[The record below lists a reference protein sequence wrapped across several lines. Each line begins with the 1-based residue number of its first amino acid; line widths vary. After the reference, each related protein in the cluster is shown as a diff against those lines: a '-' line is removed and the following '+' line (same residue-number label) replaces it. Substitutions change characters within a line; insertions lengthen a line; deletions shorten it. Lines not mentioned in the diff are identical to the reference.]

1 MKLIRQDI
9 LFQACFVYLQ
19 KIMETTVPERELS
32 FRVGLCVNRL
42 SKGLIQNSDIKWR
55 RPDMQSIWAQRYPEH
70 YLFYYPRFLLCFA
83 TAILL
88 FASAAGCSKESKE
101 APKPPVVE
109 VITVIQKDVPV
120 YKEWIGSLDGMVN
133 ATIRAQVQGYLI
145 KQNYRDGDLVKK
157 GQILFEIDPRTFQA
171 ALEQAQGQLEAQQ
184 ARWTTAKANL
194 ARIKPLAAVNA
205 VSKKDLDDSI
215 GAEQAARAAVL
226 AARASVDKAKLELGF
241 TKITSPID
249 GIAGLAKAQ
258 LGNLVGPGATEE
270 LTTVSTV
277 NPIKVYFQIS
287 EQEYIQAIKRSA
299 SDRERKE
306 GELILADGSIYPE
319 KGRYAF
325 ADRQVDVT
333 TGTMK
338 VAAVFP
344 NPGNLLRPGQYGR
357 IRVAISIR
365 KEALLVPQRSVSE
378 VQGKYMVA
386 VVGTDNKVDI
396 RPVKTAE
403 RIDNL
408 WVILDG
414 LKPGERIVVEG
425 IQKVRPGM
433 PVTPKAFVE
442 TPVKTEAKPEAPPEA
457 KPVEKAQAPTKPA
470 EPAKAERR

>member
-1 MKLIRQDI
+1 
-9 LFQACFVYLQ
+9 
-19 KIMETTVPERELS
+19 
-32 FRVGLCVNRL
+32 
-42 SKGLIQNSDIKWR
+42 
-55 RPDMQSIWAQRYPEH
+55 MQSILIQRHPEH
-70 YLFYYPRFLLCFA
+70 RQCYYPRIFLYF
-83 TAILL
+83 TMVIFL

-109 VITVIQKDVPV
+109 VMTVIQKDVPI
-120 YKEWIGSLDGMVN
+120 YKEWIGTLDGMVN

-145 KQNYRDGDLVKK
+145 KQNYREGDLVRK
-157 GQILFEIDPRTFQA
+157 GQVLFEIDPRTFQA
-171 ALEQAQGQLEAQQ
+171 ALEQAKGQLEAQQ

-215 GAEQAARAAVL
+215 GMEQSARAAVL
-226 AARASVDKAKLELGF
+226 SARASVDKARLELGF
-241 TKITSPID
+241 TKIISPID

-287 EQEYIQAIKRSA
+287 EQEYIQAIKRPA
-299 SDRERKE
+299 AEREKKE
-306 GELILADGSIYPE
+306 GELILSDGSVYPE

-325 ADRQVDVT
+325 ADRQVDIT
-333 TGTMK
+333 TGTIK

-357 IRVAISIR
+357 IRVATSVR
-365 KEALLVPQRSVSE
+365 KDALLVPQRSVSE

-386 VVGTDNKVDI
+386 VVGADNKMDI

-414 LKPGERIVVEG
+414 LKPGERVVVEG

-433 PVTPKAFVE
+433 MVAPKDFVE
-442 TPVKTEAKPEAPPEA
+442 TPAASKATPEAPPAA
-457 KPVEKAQAPTKPA
+457 KPGEKPQAPTKPA
-470 EPAKAERR
+470 EPAQAERR

>member
-1 MKLIRQDI
+1 
-9 LFQACFVYLQ
+9 
-19 KIMETTVPERELS
+19 
-32 FRVGLCVNRL
+32 
-42 SKGLIQNSDIKWR
+42 
-55 RPDMQSIWAQRYPEH
+55 MQSILTQRYPEH
-70 YLFYYPRFLLCFA
+70 HLWYFPRIFLYFA
-83 TAILL
+83 IAILL
-88 FASAAGCSKESKE
+88 FASVAGCSKDSKE

-109 VITVIQKDVPV
+109 VMTVIQKDVPV

-145 KQNYRDGDLVKK
+145 KQNYREGDLVRK
-157 GQILFEIDPRTFQA
+157 GQVLFEIDPRTFQA

-215 GAEQAARAAVL
+215 GMEQAGRAAVL
-226 AARASVDKAKLELGF
+226 SAQASVDKARLDVGF
-241 TKITSPID
+241 TKIISPID
-249 GIAGLAKAQ
+249 GIAGLAKTQ

-277 NPIKVYFQIS
+277 NPIKVYFQVS
-287 EQEYIQAIKRSA
+287 EQEYIRAMHRSA
-299 SDRERKE
+299 SEREKKE
-306 GELILADGSIYPE
+306 GQLILSDGSVYPE

-325 ADRQVDVT
+325 ADRQVDIT
-333 TGTMK
+333 TGTIK

-357 IRVAISIR
+357 IRVAQSIR
-365 KEALLVPQRSVSE
+365 RDALLVPQRSVSE

-386 VVGTDNKVDI
+386 VVGPDNKVDI
-396 RPVKTAE
+396 RPVKAAE
-403 RIDNL
+403 RVDNL

-414 LKPGERIVVEG
+414 LKPGERVVVEG

-457 KPVEKAQAPTKPA
+457 KPGEKPQTPTKPA